1 MPFPQ
6 QQAQVKKGGGT
17 SVKNIM
23 VRGRRPKPTEQKKLT
38 GNPGKRKINDK
49 EPKPDVVI
57 PPPPEHLDG
66 IALEEWYRITPELMK
81 LRMIT
86 VLDRAPLV
94 ALCQAWGDY
103 IKACET
109 LEEEGE
115 VLMSDK
121 GNAYLNPWTGVKSNA
136 MDRILRISS
145 EFGMTPSARSR
156 LKVEMPTEEDEMKS
170 ILTRKREKGP
180 KQ

>member
-1 MPFPQ
+1 M
-6 QQAQVKKGGGT
+6 T
-17 SVKNIM
+17 
-23 VRGRRPKPTEQKKLT
+23 RGRKPKPTEQKKLA
-38 GNPGKRKINDK
+38 GNPGKRKLNDK

-57 PPPPEHLDG
+57 PLPPEHLEG
-66 IALEEWYRITPELMK
+66 IALDEWYRITPELLK

-86 VLDRAPLV
+86 ALDRAPLV

-103 IKACET
+103 IKACEK

-121 GNAYLNPWTGVKSNA
+121 GNAYQNPWTGIKTSA
-136 MDRILRISS
+136 MDRILRLSS

-156 LKVEMPTEEDEMKS
+156 LKVEMPTEDEDMKK
-170 ILTRKREKGP
+170 ILTRKREKGT

>member
-1 MPFPQ
+1 MTP
-6 QQAQVKKGGGT
+6 
-17 SVKNIM
+17 
-23 VRGRRPKPTEQKKLT
+23 RGRKPKPTEQKKLE
-38 GNPGKRKINDK
+38 GNPGKRKINEK

-57 PPPPEHLDG
+57 PPPPDHLDG
-66 IALEEWYRITPELMK
+66 IALEEWYRITPELQK

-86 VLDRAPLV
+86 ALDRAPLV

-103 IKACET
+103 IKACEK

-115 VLMSDK
+115 VLISDK
-121 GNAYLNPWTGVKSNA
+121 GNAYQNPWANFKTSA
-136 MDRILRISS
+136 MDRILRISA
-145 EFGMTPSARSR
+145 EFGMTPSARTR

-170 ILTRKREKGP
+170 ILTRKREKGS

>member
-1 MPFPQ
+1 M
-6 QQAQVKKGGGT
+6 A
-17 SVKNIM
+17 
-23 VRGRRPKPTEQKKLT
+23 RGRVPKPTEQKKLE
-38 GNPGKRKINDK
+38 GNPGKRKINNQ
-49 EPKPDVVI
+49 EPKPAIVI
-57 PPPPEHLDG
+57 PPPPDHLDE
-66 IALEEWYRITPELMK
+66 IALEEWTRLTTELQK

-94 ALCQAWGDY
+94 ALCQAWADY
-103 IKACET
+103 IKACDEV
-109 LEEEGE
+109 EKEGG
-115 VLMSDK
+115 VLFSDK
-121 GNAYLNPWTGVKSNA
+121 GNAYLNPWTGIKTNA

-170 ILTRKREKGP
+170 ILTRKRETGT

>member
-1 MPFPQ
+1 
-6 QQAQVKKGGGT
+6 VT
-17 SVKNIM
+17 
-23 VRGRRPKPTEQKKLT
+23 RGRKPKPTEQKKLT

-57 PPPPEHLDG
+57 PQPPDYLDG
-66 IALEEWYRITPELMK
+66 PALEEWYRITPELQK

-86 VLDRAPLV
+86 TLDRAPLV

-103 IKACET
+103 IKACDEV
-109 LEEEGE
+109 EKEGE
-115 VLMSDK
+115 VLFSDK
-121 GNAYLNPWTGVKSNA
+121 GNAYLNPWAGIKTSA
-136 MDRILRISS
+136 MDRILRISA

-156 LKVEMPTEEDEMKS
+156 LKVEMPTEEDEMKN
-170 ILTRKREKGP
+170 ILTRKREKGT

>member
-1 MPFPQ
+1 
-6 QQAQVKKGGGT
+6 VT
-17 SVKNIM
+17 
-23 VRGRRPKPTEQKKLT
+23 RGRKPKPTETKKLE
-38 GNPGKRKINDK
+38 GNPGKRKLNEK

-57 PPPPEHLDG
+57 PPPPEQLEGVALD
-66 IALEEWYRITPELMK
+66 EWYRITPELQK

-86 VLDRAPLV
+86 ALDRAPLV

-103 IKACET
+103 IKACEK
-109 LEEEGE
+109 LEDEGE

-121 GNAYLNPWTGVKSNA
+121 GNAYQNPWTGIKTSA
-136 MDRILRISS
+136 MDRILRLSS

-156 LKVEMPTEEDEMKS
+156 LKVEMPTEDDDMKK
-170 ILTRKREKGP
+170 ILTRKREKGT

>member
-1 MPFPQ
+1 M
-6 QQAQVKKGGGT
+6 T
-17 SVKNIM
+17 
-23 VRGRRPKPTEQKKLT
+23 RGRKPKPTETKKLE
-38 GNPGKRKINDK
+38 GNPGKRKLNEK

-57 PPPPEHLDG
+57 PPPPEQLEGVALD
-66 IALEEWYRITPELMK
+66 EWYRITPELQK

-86 VLDRAPLV
+86 ALDRAPLV

-103 IKACET
+103 IKACEK
-109 LEEEGE
+109 LEDEGE

-121 GNAYLNPWTGVKSNA
+121 GNAYQNPWTGIKTSA
-136 MDRILRISS
+136 MDRILRLSS

-156 LKVEMPTEEDEMKS
+156 LKVEMPTEDDDMKK
-170 ILTRKREKGP
+170 ILTRKREKGT

>member
-1 MPFPQ
+1 M
-6 QQAQVKKGGGT
+6 T
-17 SVKNIM
+17 
-23 VRGRRPKPTEQKKLT
+23 RGRKPKPTEQKKLT

-57 PPPPEHLDG
+57 PQPPDYLDG
-66 IALEEWYRITPELMK
+66 PALEEWYRITPELQK

-86 VLDRAPLV
+86 TLDRAPLV

-103 IKACET
+103 IKACDEV
-109 LEEEGE
+109 EKEGE
-115 VLMSDK
+115 VLFSDK
-121 GNAYLNPWTGVKSNA
+121 GNAYLNPWAGIKTSA
-136 MDRILRISS
+136 MDRILRISA

-156 LKVEMPTEEDEMKS
+156 LKVEMPTEEDEMKN
-170 ILTRKREKGP
+170 ILTRKREKGT